1 MYTPPIQY
9 QRPNMQNPK
18 WKNVLI
24 WYAVIAI
31 LAIVVTFA
39 NGCTTAKNA
48 ANKAAKIMDKYPEQV
63 LPELRKKAPC
73 ITVKY
78 DTTYNTIDTIINVDC
93 PDSSSAQYFTIHDT
107 VVKKDFKTIKV
118 PIKVQLPARTIYKYI
133 EDSAKIKELDI
144 KLQRTILEKDEAI
157 KREKETNE
165 KLNKVR
171 KTRNWLWVVIV
182 LLMAWKYRR
191 QISNLILPL
200 KVK

>member
-1 MYTPPIQY
+1 
-9 QRPNMQNPK
+9 
-18 WKNVLI
+18 
-24 WYAVIAI
+24 
-31 LAIVVTFA
+31 
-39 NGCTTAKNA
+39 
-48 ANKAAKIMDKYPEQV
+48 MDKYPEQV

>member
-1 MYTPPIQY
+1 MFIPYIQ
-9 QRPNMQNPK
+9 QPRQVSPNPN
-18 WKNVLI
+18 WRNVI
-24 WYAVIAI
+24 IIGIIVSI
-31 LAIVVTFA
+31 LAFIVTFA
-39 NGCTTAKNA
+39 NSCTTPKNA
-48 ANKAAKIMDKYPEQV
+48 AKKAAKIMDKYPEQV